1 MIDFCNVT
9 QLAAGRAGTRTQ
21 INASLPNKI
30 YTSSVLLVYLE
41 GQLLS
46 LRNEYGDVA
55 VTQQDWGGPSICL
68 QIPSTPTSAKVLLHL
83 LSPSL
88 SVPAA

>member
-1 MIDFCNVT
+1 M
-9 QLAAGRAGTRTQ
+9 
-21 INASLPNKI
+21 
-30 YTSSVLLVYLE
+30 YLE

-55 VTQQDWGGPSICL
+55 VTQQEWGGPSMYL
-68 QIPSTPTSAKVLLHL
+68 QIPSTPTSAKVLPHL